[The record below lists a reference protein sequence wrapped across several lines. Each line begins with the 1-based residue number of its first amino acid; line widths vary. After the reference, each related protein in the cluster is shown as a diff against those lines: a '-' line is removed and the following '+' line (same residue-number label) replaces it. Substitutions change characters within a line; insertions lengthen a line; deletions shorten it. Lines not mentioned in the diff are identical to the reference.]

1 MITFFRRWLTSWPS
15 LILLALVLIAFAV
28 TGVGDP
34 FGSRA
39 PQGSVARVGN
49 VTITESELLKA
60 FDRLVRS
67 AREQDP
73 TASQTALAKQ
83 GGVTAAAG
91 QLIGQ
96 TAMEQ
101 LGAQAGITASNRA
114 IGAEIAA
121 IPAFQQAGKFDE
133 ATYRRILAQ
142 QRLSDRELH
151 DGIGGDLVRKQLL
164 TPVTASLGV
173 PAGLALPYA
182 QLLVDVHR
190 GAVALVPPAATAPP
204 TEAEIRAFY
213 AANAA
218 RLTVPERRAFRYALI
233 DSAAIAAATPVTESE
248 IAAAFAKD
256 PAKYGAAA
264 TRKLQQVVV
273 DSEAKAKA
281 IAAAASTEG
290 FAVAAK
296 RLAGFE
302 VADIDL
308 GEQSQSAFGKATSPA
323 VAAATFAAP
332 IGGITAPIKSDFGW
346 HIVRV
351 EAAGAAGKT
360 LAQAH
365 AAIEADLRAAAG
377 TAKVSDLIA
386 KIEDGV
392 DAGKSFA
399 DLAKETGLTIQTQT
413 ALTKDGTPGGIIA
426 AAPPPAAP
434 ELAAIASKAFR
445 HEPGDGAAVEDLGE
459 KPGSGK
465 FVVVETMQVIPAAPQ
480 PLADV
485 RQLVTAGA
493 ASKKALDAARSK
505 ADAIV
510 AAVRTGG
517 DFAAAVAAQGLKPP
531 QPLAGRR
538 IEVTRQQNVPPVVQ
552 AFLNTPPKTVQVL
565 PSPQGWV
572 LIHAQAVEKGDVN
585 AVPGLVD
592 AGRRELASQLPD
604 EFVAA
609 FAAAAE
615 RAVKTTRNETTIAAV
630 TRRLSGQDSGAQ

>member
-1 MITFFRRWLTSWPS
+1 MIAFIRRWLTSWPS
-15 LILLALVLIAFAV
+15 IILLGLVLLAFAIS
-28 TGVGDP
+28 GVGDP
-34 FGSRA
+34 FGSKA
-39 PQGSVARVGN
+39 PQGSVAKVGS

-60 FDRLVRS
+60 FDRLVRN

-73 TASQTALAKQ
+73 AINQTAIAKQ
-83 GGVTAAAG
+83 GGVAAAAG

-96 TAMEQ
+96 AAMEQ
-101 LGAQAGITASNRA
+101 LAAKSGIKASDRV

-133 ATYRRILAQ
+133 ATYRRVLSQ

-151 DGIGGDLVRKQLL
+151 NGIGSDIVRKQLL
-164 TPVTASLGV
+164 TPLTATLGV
-173 PAGLALPYA
+173 PVGLARPYA

-190 GAVALVPPAATAPP
+190 GAVALVPLAATAPP
-204 TEAEIRAFY
+204 TEAEIQKFY

-218 RLTVPERRAFRYALI
+218 RLTVPERRAFRYAMI
-233 DSAAIAAATPVTESE
+233 DSAAITAAATITDAE

-256 PAKYGAAA
+256 PAKYGAAT

-281 IAAAASTEG
+281 IAAAAASEG

-296 RLAGFE
+296 RLAGFAA
-302 VADIDL
+302 ADIEL
-308 GEQSQSAFGKATSPA
+308 GEQSQSAFGAATSPA
-323 VAAATFAAP
+323 VAAAAFAAP
-332 IGGITAPIKSDFGW
+332 IGGITTPIKTDFGW
-346 HIVRV
+346 HVVRV

-360 LAQAH
+360 LAQARP
-365 AAIEADLRAAAG
+365 AIVADLRAAAG
-377 TAKVSDLIA
+377 TAKVSSLVA
-386 KIEDGV
+386 RIEDGV
-392 DAGKSFA
+392 DSGKSFA
-399 DLAKETGLTIQTQT
+399 DLAKENGLVIQSQA
-413 ALTKDGTPGGIIA
+413 ALTKDGTTGVATPATAPVSPEIVAIA
-426 AAPPPAAP
+426 A
-434 ELAAIASKAFR
+434 KAFR

-465 FVVVETMQVIPAAPQ
+465 LVVIETMQVIPAAPQ
-480 PLADV
+480 PLKDV
-485 RQLVTAGA
+485 RALVTAGA
-493 ASKKALDAARSK
+493 ASEKALAAARGK

-510 AAVRTGG
+510 AAVKKGG

-538 IEVTRQQNVPPVVQ
+538 IDVSRQKNVPPVVQ

-572 LIHAQAVEKGDVN
+572 LIHAEAVEKGDVD
-585 AVPGLVD
+585 AVPGLLD

-604 EFVAA
+604 EFVSA
-609 FAAAAE
+609 FATAAE
-615 RAVKTTRNETTIAAV
+615 RAVKTTRNEATIAAV
-630 TRRLSGQDSGAQ
+630 TRRLSGLDSGAQ

>member
-1 MITFFRRWLTSWPS
+1 MIAFIRRWLTSWPS
-15 LILLALVLIAFAV
+15 IILLGLVLLAFAIS
-28 TGVGDP
+28 GVGDP
-34 FGSRA
+34 FGSKA
-39 PQGSVARVGN
+39 PQGSVAKVGS

-60 FDRLVRS
+60 FDRLVRN

-73 TASQTALAKQ
+73 AINQTAIAKQ
-83 GGVTAAAG
+83 GGVAAAAG

-96 TAMEQ
+96 AAMEQ
-101 LGAQAGITASNRA
+101 LAAKSGIKASDRV

-133 ATYRRILAQ
+133 ATYRRVLSQ

-151 DGIGGDLVRKQLL
+151 NGIGSDIVRKQLL
-164 TPVTASLGV
+164 TPLTATLGV
-173 PAGLALPYA
+173 PVGLARPYA

-190 GAVALVPPAATAPP
+190 GAVALVPLAATAPP
-204 TEAEIRAFY
+204 TEAEIQKFY

-218 RLTVPERRAFRYALI
+218 RLTVPERRAFRYAMI
-233 DSAAIAAATPVTESE
+233 DSAAITAAATITDAE

-256 PAKYGAAA
+256 PAKYGAAT

-281 IAAAASTEG
+281 IAAAAASEG

-296 RLAGFE
+296 RLAGFAA
-302 VADIDL
+302 ADIEL
-308 GEQSQSAFGKATSPA
+308 GEQSQSAFGAATSPA
-323 VAAATFAAP
+323 VAAAAFAAP
-332 IGGITAPIKSDFGW
+332 IGGITTPIKTDFGW
-346 HIVRV
+346 HVVRV

-360 LAQAH
+360 LAQARP
-365 AAIEADLRAAAG
+365 AIVADLRAAAG
-377 TAKVSDLIA
+377 TAKVSSLVA
-386 KIEDGV
+386 RIEDGV
-392 DAGKSFA
+392 DSGKSFA
-399 DLAKETGLTIQTQT
+399 DLAKENGLVIQSQA
-413 ALTKDGTPGGIIA
+413 ALTKDGTTSVATPATAPVSPEIVAIA
-426 AAPPPAAP
+426 A
-434 ELAAIASKAFR
+434 KAFR

-465 FVVVETMQVIPAAPQ
+465 LVVIETMQVIPAAPQ
-480 PLADV
+480 PLKDV
-485 RQLVTAGA
+485 RALVTAGA
-493 ASKKALDAARSK
+493 ASEKALAAARGK

-510 AAVRTGG
+510 AAVKKGG

-538 IEVTRQQNVPPVVQ
+538 IDVSRQKNVPPVVQ

-572 LIHAQAVEKGDVN
+572 LIHAEAVEKGDVD
-585 AVPGLVD
+585 AVPGLLD

-604 EFVAA
+604 EFVSA
-609 FAAAAE
+609 FATAAE
-615 RAVKTTRNETTIAAV
+615 RAVKTTRNEATIAAV
-630 TRRLSGQDSGAQ
+630 TRRLSGLDSGAQ